1 MVSDSPGWPPT
12 HYVCSSGWPP
22 KPDTPASIFWMLRL
36 HTRMTMPGYS
46 VLRAERRAPHTLSK
60 HFTDW
65 VIAPDDLIT
74 FSFTI
79 SLYQNHNPKQPVF
92 KRLFFNIYMNK
103 DPLAL
108 SSFPS
113 QAIISFLFEV
123 FQGSLKSIWPWLRYS
138 STDKEMSGATTD
150 PPFNFTQSVFA
161 GSLKAQRAIG
171 EGSL

>member
-123 FQGSLKSIWPWLRYS
+123 FQGSFKIYLTTTEIFVNWQGDERGYNRSTVQLYTISICWI
-138 STDKEMSGATTD
+138 T
-150 PPFNFTQSVFA
+150 
-161 GSLKAQRAIG
+161 
-171 EGSL
+171 